1 MEDDREDR
9 SGSTLGLVRRGR
21 SNCLRST
28 ARLSQASRHHDGR
41 LLPYVM
47 SIERYVKT
55 DSLFLEHI
63 THAAQIVGWRDAE

>member
-1 MEDDREDR
+1 MHAF
-9 SGSTLGLVRRGR
+9 GR
-21 SNCLRST
+21 WPKFVHRISFLT
-28 ARLSQASRHHDGR
+28 EASRHHDGR
-41 LLPYVM
+41 LLLSNVM